1 MTNPSSPS
9 SSSSSSKSPF
19 YSLQPHSEHIDPT
32 LQPSP
37 LEPPDPP
44 PPSLREPPGP
54 DLLPSPRPT
63 LAQFRASEGPEAR
76 AAKLRALWTSLP
88 NLPQLTD
95 GPSALQRMKLP
106 GQDTRTALSPQRAER
121 LKKLYEEELVRRV
134 RENRP
139 NALLWGGADD
149 IKPEPDNEIYH
160 ENSQTQTQTHSLT
173 KFGIGIGNGSGSGS
187 GSKGKGISWEGFRR
201 FLWDQEKELWDIF
214 QELDK
219 NGDGRLDAHEMRAAL
234 SRSGIDI
241 TQTTV
246 DDLVRFLASGSGVHY
261 HSKGIDN
268 VSSGQY
274 QSKRFENGKKGKD
287 GRNSPTVV
295 NGVNG
300 GPGGS
305 TVHTPEDMYITFAE
319 FRDFL
324 IMLPRKAT
332 PFEIYKYYQVKKRY
346 SDGRGAARVDKEGD
360 MSVSF
365 PKPQAE
371 SLGAASATLFGHP
384 KKDENSEGL
393 EDEVEEDFGDAEVQ
407 EDRHEAWRFLLAGGV
422 AGAVSRT
429 VTAPFDRLK
438 IYLITTDHQYVNLRA
453 VSASALRH
461 PLAVGSTAVNNLWG
475 AVTRIYVD
483 GGGIKAFWV
492 GNGLNVLKI
501 FPESA
506 IKFVSYEQS
515 KKFLAQY
522 WDKVSDASELSSSSR
537 FLAGGVGGI
546 TSQFAIYGLE
556 TLKTRVQSEM
566 GPAQGWRAVLRT
578 AGDMW
583 RIGGVRAYYRG
594 LTLGLVGVFP
604 YSAIDMGTYETLKK
618 AYVKST
624 GKEEPSVFATL
635 SFGALSGSIGAA
647 SVYPI
652 NLLRTRLQAAGS
664 TGHKH
669 SYTGFRDV
677 LRQTLAHEGWRG
689 LYKGLLPSILKVGPA
704 VGVSWIVYEDAK
716 RRLGV

>member
-1 MTNPSSPS
+1 
-9 SSSSSSKSPF
+9 
-19 YSLQPHSEHIDPT
+19 
-32 LQPSP
+32 
-37 LEPPDPP
+37 
-44 PPSLREPPGP
+44 
-54 DLLPSPRPT
+54 PRPT

-139 NALLWGGADD
+139 NA
-149 IKPEPDNEIYH
+149 
-160 ENSQTQTQTHSLT
+160 
-173 KFGIGIGNGSGSGS
+173 F
-187 GSKGKGISWEGFRR
+187 WEGFRR

-246 DDLVRFLASGSGVHY
+246 DDLVRFLASGS
-261 HSKGIDN
+261 
-268 VSSGQY
+268 
-274 QSKRFENGKKGKD
+274 
-287 GRNSPTVV
+287 
-295 NGVNG
+295 
-300 GPGGS
+300 
-305 TVHTPEDMYITFAE
+305 DMYITFAE

-716 RRLGV
+716 RR